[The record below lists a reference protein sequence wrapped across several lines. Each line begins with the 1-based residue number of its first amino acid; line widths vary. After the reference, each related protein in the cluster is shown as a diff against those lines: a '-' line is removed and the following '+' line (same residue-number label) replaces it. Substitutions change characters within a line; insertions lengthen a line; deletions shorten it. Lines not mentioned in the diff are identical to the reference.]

1 MSERKVRVALLFG
14 GRSGEH
20 AISAATAA
28 GVLKAI
34 DREKY
39 DVIPVGI
46 TRDGKWVVASDDPAV
61 WELRSDRLAEVTAA
75 SGSEV
80 VLSSS
85 SDGPQL
91 QVLEPGSVP
100 AVLGQVDVVFPVL
113 HGPFGEDGT
122 VQGLLELADVRYVGS
137 GVLAS
142 AVGMDKAYMKLVFTA
157 HGLPVGRHV
166 VVTER
171 DWSQRRE
178 DVLTRVKE
186 LQLPVFVKP
195 ARAGSSLGVT
205 RVADLADLERAV
217 EDAQVHDPKVLVE
230 EGIEG
235 REIEC
240 AVLGGRGDG
249 PPRASVPGEILVD
262 EAARDFYDFEAK
274 YIDEATARLEIPAD
288 LPPAV
293 AERVR
298 DLAVR
303 AFEAIGAEGIA
314 RVDTFVTTDGQVVL
328 NEINTMP
335 GFTPISMY
343 PKMWEASGLAYPD
356 LIDELIQLALERRTG
371 LRDGVTSNRLDRSRQ
386 DGGPATTAR
395 ASRSRAT
402 SPSVVPLAVQA
413 KGNTEVSVVPGV
425 IAVSRTTKLPSA
437 PTMKSERETSRRPRV
452 RWALRA
458 TSPSS
463 SSSSS
468 GRSGRSSDTNSAV

>member
-1 MSERKVRVALLFG
+1 MSQAKVRVALLFG

-39 DVIPVGI
+39 DVISVGI
-46 TRDGKWVVASDDPAV
+46 TRDGRWVVASDDPAV
-61 WELRSDRLAEVTAA
+61 WELRSGRLPEVTAA

-85 SDGPQL
+85 SEGPQL
-91 QVLEPGSVP
+91 QVLEAGSVP
-100 AVLGQVDVVFPVL
+100 AVLTQVDVVFPVL

-142 AVGMDKAYMKLVFTA
+142 AVGMDKHYMKLVFAA
-157 HGLPVGRHV
+157 HGLPVGAHV
-166 VVTER
+166 VVTPR

-178 DVLTRVKE
+178 DVLTRVKG
-186 LQLPVFVKP
+186 LRLPVFVKP

-205 RVADLADLERAV
+205 RVDDLADLERAV

-240 AVLGGRGDG
+240 AVLGGRGDTA
-249 PPRASVPGEILVD
+249 PRASVVGEIVVED
-262 EAARDFYDFEAK
+262 AGHFYDFEAK
-274 YIDEATARLEIPAD
+274 YIEDDTARLDIPAD
-288 LPPAV
+288 VPEAV
-293 AERVR
+293 SERVR
-298 DLAVR
+298 ELAVR

-314 RVDTFVTTDGQVVL
+314 RVDTFVTPDGHVVL

-343 PKMWEASGLAYPD
+343 PKLWEASGLPYSD
-356 LIDELIQLALERRTG
+356 LIDELIQLARERQTG
-371 LRDGVTSNRLDRSRQ
+371 LR
-386 DGGPATTAR
+386 
-395 ASRSRAT
+395 
-402 SPSVVPLAVQA
+402 
-413 KGNTEVSVVPGV
+413 
-425 IAVSRTTKLPSA
+425 
-437 PTMKSERETSRRPRV
+437 
-452 RWALRA
+452 
-458 TSPSS
+458 
-463 SSSSS
+463 
-468 GRSGRSSDTNSAV
+468 